1 MEQTPLALG
10 AASAGNR
17 LDNLGLFS
25 VLILYEVADE
35 DEAVVTA
42 VWPLQTGVVGVEGVV
57 VYSGGVHWGP
67 FPLGR
72 APGCANT
79 CGAVSYLT
87 PSTLPQ
93 VTTNSYKYGRIFP
106 VNYGAME
113 VNVETLKELRINA
126 GLSQRE
132 LAIRAG
138 LTPGAVWQVE
148 HRGSGSP
155 ATLKKVAD
163 VLGVRPVD
171 LLEEGR

>member
-72 APGCANT
+72 A
-79 CGAVSYLT
+79 
-87 PSTLPQ
+87 
-93 VTTNSYKYGRIFP
+93 
-106 VNYGAME
+106 
-113 VNVETLKELRINA
+113 
-126 GLSQRE
+126 
-132 LAIRAG
+132 
-138 LTPGAVWQVE
+138 
-148 HRGSGSP
+148 SGSYRSFGASSLSDSLIVP
-155 ATLKKVAD
+155 NHIVI
-163 VLGVRPVD
+163 VYD
-171 LLEEGR
+171 L